1 MNDGQGLDSLD
12 PGPSGVTVSYGGVK
26 VSTGFSK
33 DKFAR
38 PGSDGLVKNRKR
50 ITAKNNVI
58 HANFS
63 APAYAMAA

>member
-1 MNDGQGLDSLD
+1 VLQFLRVL
-12 PGPSGVTVSYGGVK
+12 SYGGVK

-50 ITAKNNVI
+50 ITANNVI
-58 HANFS
+58 HADFS
-63 APAYAMAA
+63 RNTAPVALAA